1 MKTEL
6 KKLVRQSVQEVLH
19 GLLEAEADRLT
30 HARKYEQTEGRHDT
44 GAGQYPRKL
53 LTSAGEVELAVPS
66 YAP

>member
-1 MKTEL
+1 VHKVLNHLL
-6 KKLVRQSVQEVLH
+6 KD
-19 GLLEAEADRLT
+19 EAGWLT
-30 HARKYEQTEGRHDT
+30 TARKYEQTEGRHDT